1 MQQPCGM
8 AEARTRPPDQ
18 RVAAA
23 RILIVDDSD
32 RIRQGLHG
40 LFELAD
46 DMRVVG
52 EAVNGAQAVAV
63 AAELGPDVVV
73 MDVGMPVMDGIEATR
88 LIHRARPST
97 RVVLV
102 TALPGQEEAARG
114 AGADALLFK
123 DADPQE
129 LLGIIRSLTLGG
141 AADR

>member
-1 MQQPCGM
+1 M
-8 AEARTRPPDQ
+8 AEASTRPPDQ
-18 RVAAA
+18 RVGAA

-52 EAVNGAQAVAV
+52 EAVNGAQAVAI
-63 AAELGPDVVV
+63 AAELLPDVVV

-88 LIHRARPST
+88 LIHRARPDT

-123 DADPQE
+123 DADPEE
-129 LLGIIRSLTLGG
+129 LLGTVRSLAQGV
-141 AADR
+141 AAGR

>member
-1 MQQPCGM
+1 M
-8 AEARTRPPDQ
+8 AEARTRPPEH
-18 RVAAA
+18 RVAEA
-23 RILIVDDSD
+23 RVLIVDDSD

-52 EAVNGAQAVAV
+52 EAVNGAQAVAI
-63 AAELGPDVVV
+63 AAELLPDVVV

-88 LIHRARPST
+88 LIHRARPAT

-123 DADPQE
+123 DSDPEE
-129 LLGIIRSLTLGG
+129 LLGTVRALVQSV